1 MYIKD
6 NGEKV
11 YSLKEKYEYYKR
23 KANDPSSKNKQ
34 GDKIDFAGRVA
45 LANKAQSI
53 KKVMAKNK
61 KQYDYYNN
69 NDC

>member
-23 KANDPSSKNKQ
+23 KANNPSA
-34 GDKIDFAGRVA
+34 KISMG
-45 LANKAQSI
+45 
-53 KKVMAKNK
+53 KKK
-61 KQYDYYNN
+61 KQMKYSKKY
-69 NDC
+69 C